1 MDFNDSITNIT
12 NNITDDSAGL
22 MDYMLK
28 QTVPVITVLGISYFL
43 TFASSIIGNILVILV
58 VLKIPRMR
66 TVTNYFIL
74 NLAVSDILVAVLCM
88 PFTLVDNIIRGWIFG
103 DVMCK
108 LSPAV
113 QVVSVSASLFTL
125 VGIAFDRFFAIVHP
139 TKQAINIRSTLYIII
154 TVWASAICV
163 MIPQVL
169 LIEERAYIYE
179 GIVVM
184 HVCEETDK
192 MWRKVYTL
200 VLFVICYIGPLTI
213 IMYLYARIGHKVW
226 FKPSPGGGKASVE
239 ARMNEMKKKKRVI
252 KMLLAVVVV
261 FTLCWLPL
269 HSITLLNDYGR
280 LNPNQLDL
288 VYIYIYPI
296 AHWLIYLNSCVNPVI
311 YGYFN
316 RNFRAGF
323 KSLVLGK
330 SEGPLGDNVMTPNH
344 AANGEQTTK
353 HMRMVVIGSSRNINH
368 TEV

>member
-1 MDFNDSITNIT
+1 
-12 NNITDDSAGL
+12 

-88 PFTLVDNIIRGWIFG
+88 PFTLVDNIIRGKVALIIVICYIYSRSLIDFFTGWIFG

-323 KSLVLGK
+323 KS
-330 SEGPLGDNVMTPNH
+330 
-344 AANGEQTTK
+344 
-353 HMRMVVIGSSRNINH
+353 
-368 TEV
+368 

>member
-1 MDFNDSITNIT
+1 MDLNDINITNIT
-12 NNITDDSAGL
+12 DTSVGL

-28 QTVPVITVLGISYFL
+28 QTVPIITVLGISYFL

-74 NLAVSDILVAVLCM
+74 NLAVSDILVAIFCM

-139 TKQAINIRSTLYIII
+139 TKHAINIRSTLYVII

-163 MIPQVL
+163 MIPQVANL
-169 LIEERAYIYE
+169 RRRPTHLDIRLPKRTHIEGDVLVPVGMLAASYRMIWLRSRSALTSQPALRCSRPPAEDNCQDRALVYE

-184 HVCEETDK
+184 HVCEETNK

-226 FKPSPGGGKASVE
+226 FKPSPGGG
-239 ARMNEMKKKKRVI
+239 
-252 KMLLAVVVV
+252 
-261 FTLCWLPL
+261 
-269 HSITLLNDYGR
+269 
-280 LNPNQLDL
+280 
-288 VYIYIYPI
+288 
-296 AHWLIYLNSCVNPVI
+296 
-311 YGYFN
+311 
-316 RNFRAGF
+316 F

-330 SEGPLGDNVMTPNH
+330 SEGPLGNNVMTTPNH
-344 AANGEQTTK
+344 EANGETPK
-353 HMRMVVIGSSRNINH
+353 RVIAISSSPNMKH